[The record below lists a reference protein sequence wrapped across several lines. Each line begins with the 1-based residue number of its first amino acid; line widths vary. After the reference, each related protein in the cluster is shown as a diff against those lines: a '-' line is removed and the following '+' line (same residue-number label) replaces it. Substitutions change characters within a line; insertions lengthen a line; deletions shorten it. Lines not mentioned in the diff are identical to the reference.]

1 MTWNS
6 FIYLMSN
13 YNTEKS
19 VYLIVHGQKQLLD
32 TVKSKLSALGFKNDK
47 LIAAD
52 MDKPGNPGDFV
63 AMVWPPMAA
72 KEIILS
78 EIIDFNNSGG
88 QGMGAWASLNKKE
101 LERISL
107 N

>member
-1 MTWNS
+1 MVFWQYRPAPMC
-6 FIYLMSN
+6 FA
-13 YNTEKS
+13 
-19 VYLIVHGQKQLLD
+19 
-32 TVKSKLSALGFKNDK
+32 LSALFSNRQRLD
-47 LIAAD
+47 IWRR
-52 MDKPGNPGDFV
+52 KPGNPGDLV

-101 LERISL
+101 LERFPL
-107 N
+107 D